1 MINTNKELNNER
13 KQNILN
19 LLNKCKET
27 DKNFKQFAS
36 ESHKYKLNPPINKN
50 KVIEL
55 ENKYQFKLPEDYFW
69 FITEVGN
76 GGACHGYSMDKF
88 EDMYF
93 DYLKYDN
100 RMDLMIEYSKKVNEG
115 NANDIENTDFE
126 YYGILRFGTLGCSSS
141 IGLIVTG
148 KNRGKVVYYDD
159 EFYEEPFITCY
170 NNFVDYYE
178 NWALETSL
186 DYNMGS
192 FGIRLK
198 FEIDDL
204 IKYYYD
210 ILNNNKK
217 EDNIINKQSIITTMH
232 KYKSLEEK
240 YLNELYNLYN
250 LEKDENYKLKLVYLL
265 DNHNYKKIEKHIK
278 DAFQNKDIIDS
289 YVKVLYL
296 KVHADTNLYV
306 GNFKKEIFDWTD
318 EIKSALEYYKKLTN
332 EENKTNNYRLL
343 IDMALYLY
351 KNDLIDFK
359 EFDIFIN
366 NRNSTILY
374 ILSLNTLE
382 NDNIFN
388 IYINEFVESC
398 SNKDTHQ
405 IRNTIAYLENILK
418 NNKNYKKEI
427 INTIKREYQK
437 LLEYYKINEPEDK
450 SIIHFI
456 NNTSKRIFNY

>member
-55 ENKYQFKLPEDYFW
+55 ENKYEFKLPEDYFW

-88 EDMYF
+88 EDMDF

-100 RMDLMIEYSKKVNEG
+100 RIDLMIEYSKKVNEG
-115 NANDIENTDFE
+115 NANDIEDIDFE

-148 KNRGKVVYYDD
+148 ENKGKVIYYDD

-170 NNFVDYYE
+170 DNFVDYYE

-186 DYNMGS
+186 NYNMGS

-204 IKYYYD
+204 IKSYND
-210 ILNNNKK
+210 ILNNNIK
-217 EDNIINKQSIITTMH
+217 EENFINKQSIITTMH

-240 YLNELYNLYN
+240 YLNKIYDLYN
-250 LEKDENYKLKLVYLL
+250 LEKDENYKLKFAVLL
-265 DNHNYKKIEKHIK
+265 INHNYKNIEKNIK
-278 DAFQNKDIIDS
+278 EAFQNKDIIDS

-296 KVHADTNLYV
+296 KVHADTDLYV

-318 EIKSALEYYKKLTN
+318 EIKSALEYYKKLSN
-332 EENKTNNYRLL
+332 KENKTNNYRLI

-351 KNDLIDFK
+351 KNNLIDFK

-366 NRNSTILY
+366 DRNSTILY
-374 ILSLNTLE
+374 ILSLSTLE
-382 NDNIFN
+382 NDNILN
-388 IYINEFVESC
+388 IYIDEFIKVC
-398 SNKDTHQ
+398 SNKHTAQ
-405 IRNTIAYLENILK
+405 IRNTTAYLENILK
-418 NNKNYKKEI
+418 NNKKYKKEI
-427 INTIKREYQK
+427 TNTIKTEYQK
-437 LLEYYKINEPEDK
+437 LLEYYKINEPEDE

>member
-1 MINTNKELNNER
+1 MINKNKNLNNKR

-19 LLNKCKET
+19 LINKCKET

-55 ENKYQFKLPEDYFW
+55 ENKYEFKLPEDYFW

-88 EDMYF
+88 EDMDF

-100 RMDLMIEYSKKVNEG
+100 RIDLMIEYSKKVNEG
-115 NANDIENTDFE
+115 NANDIEDIDFE

-148 KNRGKVVYYDD
+148 ENRGKVVYYDD

-170 NNFVDYYE
+170 DNFVDYYE

-240 YLNELYNLYN
+240 YLNEIYDLYNM
-250 LEKDENYKLKLVYLL
+250 EKDENISPYFIMMFKTMYAELLLMNNEVEKALFCANQSFEIISKHHLGLNLSHISNMLTEIYKWLMG
-265 DNHNYKKIEKHIK
+265 NEK
-278 DAFQNKDIIDS
+278 DP
-289 YVKVLYL
+289 
-296 KVHADTNLYV
+296 HAVEFYR
-306 GNFKKEIFDWTD
+306 
-318 EIKSALEYYKKLTN
+318 KKLMQVAATN
-332 EENKTNNYRLL
+332 
-343 IDMALYLY
+343 
-351 KNDLIDFK
+351 F
-359 EFDIFIN
+359 
-366 NRNSTILY
+366 
-374 ILSLNTLE
+374 
-382 NDNIFN
+382 
-388 IYINEFVESC
+388 
-398 SNKDTHQ
+398 
-405 IRNTIAYLENILK
+405 
-418 NNKNYKKEI
+418 
-427 INTIKREYQK
+427 
-437 LLEYYKINEPEDK
+437 
-450 SIIHFI
+450 
-456 NNTSKRIFNY
+456 